1 MSVGKASIR
10 RALGTAAVEPA
21 QDNRMAE
28 VTVTETKTTS
38 KPAAKKPATKKAT
51 KKTAPVKSAEK
62 KPVAKVAPKTVVT
75 APKIENAE
83 TVISVG
89 DALPYYLL

>member
-1 MSVGKASIR
+1 MSVGKASIK
-10 RALGTAAVEPA
+10 RALGTAAVEPV
-21 QDNRMAE
+21 QDEKKAE
-28 VTVTETKTTS
+28 VTVTETKVTS

-62 KPVAKVAPKTVVT
+62 KPVAKAAPKTAAT
-75 APKIENAE
+75 APKTENAE